1 MEEKEEKNRP
11 KLTVVGDD
19 DQAIYKFRGAAI
31 SNILQF
37 KETYPNAM
45 EVVLTENY
53 RSRQEILDAS
63 HTLIEKNNPNR
74 LEVTEKIDKR
84 LVAKGAFEKD
94 DNVVNL
100 ITAGNETAEAE
111 KIAEEIAKLTGYGE
125 YAKETETAQ
134 LFDETG
140 QSSLVSNQEKI
151 PYKFSDIA
159 ILVRANAHSETIVQE
174 LRNMGIPYKL
184 GGSRGLYFRPEIQD
198 IIAFMKVLID
208 SSDEI
213 SMYRLLAMPVW
224 NLSPREYMDVNRL
237 AREEKISL
245 FEELEK
251 LWNVKLGEEKIEDI
265 EVIENNLVE
274 KIFNA
279 QGIAG
284 ITNLLIILNDAILK
298 VKDARS
304 LTEILY
310 EFVKLSGYLDSFV
323 KENTAESLFAVSNIQ
338 KFFESV
344 RKYEKDNPNTNI
356 YEYIDYLNYCM
367 EVGESPLV
375 DQLEMEDFNAV
386 NIMTVHGAK
395 GLEYPVV
402 FLTNLVA
409 QRFPSR
415 NMSDAI
421 PMPEDLVKEVLDKK
435 MSQEESHLQ
444 EERRLFYVG
453 ATRAKEKLYL
463 SAASFY
469 GDAKTKKKPSI
480 FLYEILDRDVA
491 EEFVEEKKFMDIDS
505 FEGKEDTSIT
515 GADVRIQVVKNFSY
529 SQLDTYE
536 VCPRKYEYA
545 YILKV
550 PQKPNAALSFG
561 ITVHNTLNNFYSL
574 HKKAQEGIEGI
585 VEYPSEKEM
594 VELYEKNWVRGG
606 YDSKKHEGLRKK
618 QGEEIL
624 RKYYQNIYSKDE
636 RILNLEENFTV
647 HTAEY
652 SFGGKVDRIDL
663 VEEISGVKQ
672 VRIVDYKTG
681 KVKKEAEIKND
692 LQLPL
697 YAIFVEQ
704 KLGYKVIGAR
714 YIFLEEGV
722 CIDVDLSEKRREK
735 SRERMVELVSKIQS
749 KEFTADP
756 DSFKCSMCD
765 YKSVCEFAKI

>member
-1 MEEKEEKNRP
+1 M
-11 KLTVVGDD
+11 
-19 DQAIYKFRGAAI
+19 
-31 SNILQF
+31 
-37 KETYPNAM
+37 
-45 EVVLTENY
+45 
-53 RSRQEILDAS
+53 
-63 HTLIEKNNPNR
+63 
-74 LEVTEKIDKR
+74 
-84 LVAKGAFEKD
+84 
-94 DNVVNL
+94 
-100 ITAGNETAEAE
+100 
-111 KIAEEIAKLTGYGE
+111 
-125 YAKETETAQ
+125 
-134 LFDETG
+134 
-140 QSSLVSNQEKI
+140 
-151 PYKFSDIA
+151 
-159 ILVRANAHSETIVQE
+159 
-174 LRNMGIPYKL
+174 
-184 GGSRGLYFRPEIQD
+184 
-198 IIAFMKVLID
+198 
-208 SSDEI
+208 
-213 SMYRLLAMPVW
+213 
-224 NLSPREYMDVNRL
+224 
-237 AREEKISL
+237 
-245 FEELEK
+245 
-251 LWNVKLGEEKIEDI
+251 
-265 EVIENNLVE
+265 
-274 KIFNA
+274 
-279 QGIAG
+279 
-284 ITNLLIILNDAILK
+284 
-298 VKDARS
+298 
-304 LTEILY
+304 TEILY

-344 RKYEKDNPNTNI
+344 RKYEKDNPGTNI
-356 YEYIDYLNYCM
+356 YEYMDYLDYCM

-435 MSQEESHLQ
+435 MSQEESHIQ

-491 EEFVEEKKFMDIDS
+491 EEFVEEKKVADIES

-585 VEYPSEKEM
+585 VGYPSEKEM

-606 YDSKKHEGLRKK
+606 YDSKKHEELRKK

-624 RKYYQNIYSKDE
+624 RKYYQNIYSKEE

-663 VEEISGVKQ
+663 VEEIGGVKQ

-735 SRERMVELVSKIQS
+735 SRERMIELVSKIQS

-756 DSFKCSMCD
+756 DQFKCSMCD